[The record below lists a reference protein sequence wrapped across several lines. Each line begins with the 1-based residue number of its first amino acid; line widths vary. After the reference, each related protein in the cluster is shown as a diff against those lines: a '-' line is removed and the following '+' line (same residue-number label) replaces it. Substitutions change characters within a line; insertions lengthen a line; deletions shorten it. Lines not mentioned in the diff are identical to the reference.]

1 MSHFDETVKRLGEWF
16 ISGRPQL
23 PTKVDMFFTES
34 CNLRCKFCN
43 YSRKSVGAGK
53 EMSDDEITRLVGQV
67 CGMSAGVF
75 GVLGGEPFL
84 RKDVLLRSMENV
96 RKARIDGS
104 IVTNGTLLD
113 DADIERIVK
122 MDWNLVRLSIDGTKT
137 SHESLRGAEGS
148 FDKVTSAL
156 SKIHDCKARARS
168 VHPTVE
174 INFVLTNSNY
184 KDLAD
189 VVRMAAEKSVNFI
202 YVLPLIELT
211 EQSKE
216 LKIGES
222 EAAAAKGELVKAAEL
237 AKKLGVR
244 TNLDEVIS
252 GETFLLSNEMASVV
266 NGQESSAGCAIPAC
280 LMPWYA
286 MNVTAEGIATPC
298 AQWPKEDGVDVIG
311 RNLTEVWFGDFEKFR
326 KRIGGG
332 LSGWCE
338 RCCMPL
344 VDENREL
351 KRALSG

>member
-16 ISGRPQL
+16 SSGKLQL

-43 YSRKSVGAGK
+43 YSTPDHARK
-53 EMSDDEITRLVGQV
+53 EMSDEEITRLIGQV
-67 CGMSAGVF
+67 CGMGVGVF

-84 RKDVLLRSMENV
+84 RKDVLLRSMESV
-96 RKARIDGS
+96 RKSGVDGS
-104 IVTNGTLLD
+104 IVTNGTLLE
-113 DADIERIVK
+113 DADIEHVVK

-137 SHESLRGAEGS
+137 VHEALRGVDGS
-148 FDKVTSAL
+148 FDRTASAL
-156 SKIHDCKARARS
+156 SKINDCKARFRS
-168 VHPTVE
+168 EHPTVE

-189 VVRMAAEKSVNFI
+189 VVRMAAEESVNFV

-211 EQSKE
+211 EQSRA
-216 LKIGES
+216 LKIGEG
-222 EAAAAKGELVKAAEL
+222 EATAARGELMKATRL

-244 TNLDEVIS
+244 TNLDEVIN
-252 GETFLLSNEMASVV
+252 GDAFLLSNEMASVV
-266 NGQESSAGCAIPAC
+266 SGQEPSDGGAIHAC

-286 MNVTAEGIATPC
+286 MNITAEGIATPC
-298 AQWPKEDGVDVIG
+298 AQWPKEDGVSVIG
-311 RNLTEVWFGDFEKFR
+311 RDLKEVWFGDFEKFR
-326 KRIGGG
+326 KRTRDG

-338 RCCMPL
+338 RCCVPL

-351 KRALSG
+351 KKALSE